1 MKAFHWR
8 TTRAWNLIERV
19 VFPNESVSQRQNEF
33 KDLAVC
39 FLEGDSVVEEAAVG
53 VDSC

>member
-33 KDLAVC
+33 KDLAV
-39 FLEGDSVVEEAAVG
+39 LTLL
-53 VDSC
+53 